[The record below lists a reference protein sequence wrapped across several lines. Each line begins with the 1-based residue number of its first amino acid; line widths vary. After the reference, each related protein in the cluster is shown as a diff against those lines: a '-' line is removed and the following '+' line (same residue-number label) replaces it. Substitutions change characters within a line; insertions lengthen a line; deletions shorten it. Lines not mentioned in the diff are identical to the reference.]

1 LEADRSRWRISRSIF
16 VGETDEEARSHA
28 LNGTFAKSLL
38 YHRGLLTMAGRL
50 DLLKMDPEMPDE
62 ALDAEYL
69 VENIAIVGGIDSV
82 TRKLNE
88 LYDVTGGFGTLLM
101 IAQDWDDKKKMR
113 RSMELMVQD
122 VLPQLP

>member
-1 LEADRSRWRISRSIF
+1 
-16 VGETDEEARSHA
+16 
-28 LNGTFAKSLL
+28 
-38 YHRGLLTMAGRL
+38 MAGRL